1 MLKKTLLWLFRLLLL
16 AASIFFIGI
25 LLPRIITTLFAYP
38 RSFDTTE
45 VPEKPVA
52 IIFGAGLRRDG
63 SPTAVLRD
71 RVNKG
76 VELYLNGKVSK
87 LLMSGDNRSEYYDE
101 PTAMRD
107 YAVALGVPEEDIVLD
122 YAGLRTYDTCYR
134 AAAIFGIQQATLVTQ
149 AFHLPR
155 ALYTCNSLGIN
166 AVGVAADRYRYLPGS
181 MAIWNIRETLATVIA
196 IFDLHVT
203 RPVPVLGQPQPIF
216 PPEV

>member
-155 ALYTCNSLGIN
+155 ALYTCNSLGIS

-203 RPVPVLGQPQPIF
+203 RPVPVLGLPQPIF

>member
-87 LLMSGDNRSEYYDE
+87 LLMSGDNRSEFYDE

-203 RPVPVLGQPQPIF
+203 RPVPVLGLPQPIF